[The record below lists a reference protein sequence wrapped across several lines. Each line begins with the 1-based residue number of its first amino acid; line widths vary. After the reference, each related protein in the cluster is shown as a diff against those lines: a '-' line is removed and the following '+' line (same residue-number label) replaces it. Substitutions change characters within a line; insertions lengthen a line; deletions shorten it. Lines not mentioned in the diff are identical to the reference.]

1 MGMNKNISR
10 VLYHE
15 STILSRLNE
24 MAHSITSDYK
34 DKELTVIAV
43 LNGSFIFMADLL
55 RRIPLQLQVDTC
67 SASSYKGTKS
77 TGTVTTRLELADVSN
92 RHVLLLDD
100 IYDSGLTIKAI
111 AGSIAKN
118 GPLSIKSCALLSKAM
133 AKGTKTDADYVGFQI
148 PDAFVVGY
156 GLDYNEKFR
165 NLPYIGIISD
175 EAIARY
181 AE

>member
-1 MGMNKNISR
+1 MNKNISR

-15 STILSRLNE
+15 STILSRLDE
-24 MAHSITSDYK
+24 LAHQITNDYR

-77 TGTVTTRLELADVSN
+77 SGAVKARLGLADVSN

-111 AGSIAKN
+111 AEHISKSNPA
-118 GPLSIKSCALLSKAM
+118 SIKSCALLSKAV
-133 AKGTKTDADYVGFQI
+133 AKASKSDADYVGFQI

-156 GLDYNEKFR
+156 GLDYNEQFR
-165 NLPYIGIISD
+165 NLPYIGIIS
-175 EAIARY
+175 EAGIKNFA
-181 AE
+181 